1 MAKGKIYA
9 YARVSTPR
17 QRVEQQV
24 RNILLAYP
32 TAEVHCE
39 VGTGTKFEGREELD
53 RLLKIVKSGDTIVF
67 DSVSRMSRSEEEG
80 ASLYE
85 ELFFKNVIMIFLKE
99 GHVNSSV
106 YREAIDRQIALQ
118 VSTGDDAT
126 DAFIAAILDALNKYA
141 VSLARQQI
149 RLAFRQAE
157 KEVADLRQRTREGLI
172 TAKLNGKKLGR
183 RQGVRVET
191 KKSIQAKAVI
201 KRTNRDFCG
210 SLNDRDTMAL
220 AQVSRNSFYKYKREL
235 LEEEQLLVEKH

>member
-1 MAKGKIYA
+1 
-9 YARVSTPR
+9 
-17 QRVEQQV
+17 
-24 RNILLAYP
+24 
-32 TAEVHCE
+32 
-39 VGTGTKFEGREELD
+39 
-53 RLLKIVKSGDTIVF
+53 
-67 DSVSRMSRSEEEG
+67 MS
-80 ASLYE
+80 
-85 ELFFKNVIMIFLKE
+85 
-99 GHVNSSV
+99 
-106 YREAIDRQIALQ
+106 
-118 VSTGDDAT
+118 
-126 DAFIAAILDALNKYA
+126 A
-141 VSLARQQI
+141 VLTARQQI

>member
-24 RNILLAYP
+24 RNILLAFP
-32 TAEVHCE
+32 TAVVFCE

-53 RLLKIVKSGDTIVF
+53 KMLRLVKSGDTIVF
-67 DSVSRMSRSEEEG
+67 DSASRMSRNEEEG
-80 ASLYE
+80 AELYE
-85 ELFFKNVIMIFLKE
+85 ELFYKGINLIFLKE
-99 GHVNSSV
+99 SHINTSV

-118 VSTGDDAT
+118 VKTGDEAT
-126 DAFIAAILDALNKYA
+126 DTFIEAILDALNKYA
-141 VSLARQQI
+141 VSLARQQV

-157 KEVADLRQRTREGLI
+157 KEVADLRQRTREGLV

-210 SLNDRDTMAL
+210 SLNDRDTMTL
-220 AQVSRNSFYKYKREL
+220 AQVSRNSFYKYKKEL
-235 LEEEQLLVEKH
+235 LEEEICVQN